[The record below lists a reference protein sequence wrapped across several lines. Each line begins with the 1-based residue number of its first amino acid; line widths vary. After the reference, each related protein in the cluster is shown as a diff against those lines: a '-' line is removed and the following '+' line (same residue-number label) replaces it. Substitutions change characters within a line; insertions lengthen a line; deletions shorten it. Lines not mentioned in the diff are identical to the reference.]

1 MWTGH
6 CLKQAHLAGHEVLKL
21 IRPLTAQLDGQRIV
35 LRYPPA
41 QGSFG
46 ATIVDEEPRPQARR
60 RDYESTGFEPREA
73 EITELVVLGAGNA
86 AIADQ
91 LHVAPGTVKRH
102 LDNIYA
108 KLGVRSRGQLTAF
121 VLHLV
126 DS

>member
-1 MWTGH
+1 M
-6 CLKQAHLAGHEVLKL
+6 
-21 IRPLTAQLDGQRIV
+21 
-35 LRYPPA
+35 LRYLPA
-41 QGSFG
+41 QGAHPG
-46 ATIVDEEPRPQARR
+46 AIIVDEERQPTSDDGLRV
-60 RDYESTGFEPREA
+60 TGFEPAGGRDH
-73 EITELVVLGAGNA
+73 ELVVLGAGNA
-86 AIADQ
+86 AVADQ